1 MNNRLKKDNL
11 DPYFVGYSILIK
23 GLDEKNFYDGIS
35 KSLFIIKL
43 FTSSSDVILYKLK
56 DDGVYYHFNNSN
68 ELSQNIDYVNRIINY
83 KELNINN
90 QEYLKIQ
97 NGNINKL
104 VVIPISYD
112 NHNYSLVLLDSII
125 DDDQLKILIGVLKKT
140 LTIILSKMDM
150 YQDIRKKG
158 EKDALTGLDNRLVY
172 NSMIEYLKNN
182 SNQPFSFAI
191 LDLFRLKY
199 VNDHLGYAYGDMYI
213 KECAEIIKSYFP
225 KYHLSKDNNGN
236 ITKIKTGDQVFRIGG
251 DEFAVISTEKS
262 QYELSNIIEYFTNNV
277 TITLPTEE
285 DLILKINYGI
295 SERKSDENPEDVF
308 KRANDNL
315 SNNKKIM
322 YIKERIERRR

>member
-1 MNNRLKKDNL
+1 
-11 DPYFVGYSILIK
+11 
-23 GLDEKNFYDGIS
+23 
-35 KSLFIIKL
+35 
-43 FTSSSDVILYKLK
+43 
-56 DDGVYYHFNNSN
+56 
-68 ELSQNIDYVNRIINY
+68 
-83 KELNINN
+83 
-90 QEYLKIQ
+90 
-97 NGNINKL
+97 
-104 VVIPISYD
+104 
-112 NHNYSLVLLDSII
+112 
-125 DDDQLKILIGVLKKT
+125 
-140 LTIILSKMDM
+140 MDM

-285 DLILKINYGI
+285 DLILKLWY
-295 SERKSDENPEDVF
+295 F
-308 KRANDNL
+308 
-315 SNNKKIM
+315 
-322 YIKERIERRR
+322 

>member
-1 MNNRLKKDNL
+1 MNNRVKKDNL
-11 DPYFVGYSILIK
+11 DHYFVGYSILTK
-23 GLDEKNFYDGIS
+23 GLNQKNFYDGIS

-68 ELSQNIDYVNRIINY
+68 KLSQNIDYVNRIINY

-125 DDDQLKILIGVLKKT
+125 DDNQLKILIGVLKKT

-172 NSMIEYLKNN
+172 NSVIEYLKNN
-182 SNQPFSFAI
+182 ANQPFSFAI

-277 TITLPTEE
+277 TITFPTEE
-285 DLILKINYGI
+285 DLILT
-295 SERKSDENPEDVF
+295 
-308 KRANDNL
+308 
-315 SNNKKIM
+315 NNKKIM
-322 YIKERIERRR
+322 YLKECIERRR